1 MGTMSA
7 GASATGARA
16 WLATRNC
23 AWLTPARLHRLTIA
37 LLGMALLLAATVLG
51 GSG

>member
-1 MGTMSA
+1 MGAMSA
-7 GASATGARA
+7 GASATGVRA
-16 WLATRNC
+16 WLATSDW

-37 LLGMALLLAATVLG
+37 LLGIALLLAATFLG